1 MDAIELIELPFRPFR
16 TACAVP
22 DDLNGASDRGD
33 EVPARE
39 LGLEAEAVERV
50 WRRVE
55 ALYRTGL
62 YPAVQI
68 CIRRHGG
75 IALDGALGFASGNAP
90 EDPPGTPRERA
101 SVCTPFTIYSA
112 SKAIT
117 AMVIH
122 KLDEQGL
129 IRLDDRVCDYI
140 PEFGIHG
147 KERITIRHVL
157 GHRAGIPNLPSEALD
172 LALLES
178 PAAVHRL
185 LCDARPVSVPGRRL
199 AYHAISGG
207 FVLAELAQRVTGQD
221 IRSILTKEIRE
232 PLGFRWMNYGVDP
245 ADLSRVARNAFTGFP
260 PLPPFSGLLT
270 RALGVDLRRAVE
282 LSNDPRFLTGII
294 PSANIVSTAEELSAF
309 YQCLLDEGE
318 LDGVRVFDPR
328 TVHRATLEQ
337 TYLEIDLT
345 LGLPLPYGLGFML
358 GGSPVGIF
366 GPDTPHAFGHLG
378 FTNILSWADP
388 ERAIAVALIT
398 SGKPFL
404 SPEVVRLLQVIAEIS
419 RAFPKVS

>member
-1 MDAIELIELPFRPFR
+1 MNAIELIELPFRPFR
-16 TACAVP
+16 TACSVP
-22 DDLNGASDRGD
+22 TDLESVSERGD

-39 LGLEAEAVERV
+39 LGLDAVAVDKV
-50 WRRVE
+50 WGRIE

-62 YPAVQI
+62 YPAVQV
-68 CIRRHGG
+68 CIRRHGAV
-75 IALDGALGFASGNAP
+75 ALEGALGHAAGNAP
-90 EDPPGTPRERA
+90 DDPPEGPKTRA
-101 SVCTPFTIYSA
+101 GIRTPFTIYSA

-140 PEFGIHG
+140 PEFGVHG

-178 PAAVHRL
+178 PAAVNRL
-185 LCDARPVSVPGRRL
+185 LCDSRPTSVPGRRL

-207 FVLAELAQRVTGQD
+207 FVLAELAERVTGHD
-221 IRSILTKEIRE
+221 IREILTKEIRE

-245 ADLSRVARNAFTGFP
+245 ADVSRVALNAFTGFP
-260 PLPPFSGLLT
+260 PIPPFSGLLE
-270 RALGVDLRRAVE
+270 RALGVDLHRAVE

-294 PSANIVSTAEELSAF
+294 PSANIVATANELSAF

-318 LDGVRVFDPR
+318 YQGVRVFDPR
-328 TVHRATLEQ
+328 TIHRATLEQ
-337 TYLEIDLT
+337 TFLEIDLT

-358 GGSPVGIF
+358 GGWPIGLF

-388 ERAIAVALIT
+388 EREIAVALIT

-404 SPEVVRLLQVIAEIS
+404 SPEVIRLVQVIAEIA